1 MKKALFILLLAA
13 ATGCH
18 KSDAVLGPEPEGDR
32 VTVGFALGEVGASAK
47 PASTRADVV
56 EEPLAVGAT
65 VRVLAFQRAAGATS
79 ADITADKYVAEATYV
94 VEEVL
99 ADDGVTKVRR
109 LKACNVNSATGAVD
123 VANSS
128 IPDEIRLRADKY
140 DFYAFT
146 PATAIA
152 SPWKVSIAHG
162 VDHASSCTEQ
172 VAVAPDLSGAVPV
185 YTQTVDL
192 NVLMRRCCRIS
203 FAAERKSETVSKITI
218 SSAKLSKMANTPAE
232 ATLCTALP
240 LSATNPT
247 DISLAS
253 SIFSSVD
260 GLQYKFAGETIVLP
274 KREEEFNIEMTV
286 QFNDSGTDKVLTG
299 EVPAMAFDP
308 GYQYCFVLSLNGGE
322 LALKLVIMNWE
333 AEWSGDYGLGDWFYG
348 SIDLNTWTSS
358 EGWDADLGA

>member
-99 ADDGVTKVRR
+99 ADNGTKVRR

-172 VAVAPDLSGAVPV
+172 VAVAPNLSGAVPV

-203 FAAERKSETVSKITI
+203 FVAERQSTTVSKITI

-274 KREEEFNIEMTV
+274 KSEEEFNIEMTV

-308 GYQYCFVLSLNGGE
+308 GYQYCFVLSLKGGDVT
-322 LALKLVIMNWE
+322 LTLVIMDWD
-333 AEWSGDYGLGDWFYG
+333 AVYSDDLILGDWFYG
-348 SIDLNTWTSS
+348 AVTLGSWELS
-358 EGWDADLGA
+358 EWSTDLGDF